1 MPAFGVLVPM
11 VVPERHEG
19 LHRFD
24 RAIPIA
30 AVPKPVHRIQ
40 GVEQKMWAQ
49 LVLQRGQLDALSF
62 LLDMLVLLVN
72 S

>member
-1 MPAFGVLVPM
+1 MKASI
-11 VVPERHEG
+11 
-19 LHRFD
+19 D
-24 RAIPIA
+24 SIAIPIA
-30 AVPKPVHRIQ
+30 AVPKPVNRIQ

-49 LVLQRGQLDALSF
+49 LGLQRGQLDALSF